1 MMNED
6 EWADFMAITDD
17 QAVHS
22 DIGGNSDADD
32 YLDNVFSNTIN
43 LSTRSCSQ
51 LVSSAS
57 GPPYGS
63 LPAQIPPP
71 PPPFQISPPLTT
83 TPPHSPPP
91 LLSPPIAQD
100 QS

>member
-51 LVSSAS
+51 LV
-57 GPPYGS
+57 
-63 LPAQIPPP
+63 
-71 PPPFQISPPLTT
+71 
-83 TPPHSPPP
+83 
-91 LLSPPIAQD
+91 
-100 QS
+100 